1 MQRISGSSGRWR
13 KGLLTLALLGIAG
26 AGKAELTSAARDVQS
41 VSGWDSVVVSLPL
54 GTQVRITNLA
64 GRRLMGVLEGA
75 TPEVLLVRVEQRTER
90 LQRSD
95 VARIERL
102 AGRAVGGRAKRG
114 FLIGAVVGVAIG
126 TFAVE
131 SNRGVWIP
139 ALSLGWGAVG
149 AAVGAIEGAGGRDYV
164 VVYEA
169 PPGAESRP
177 RAIGAMGGT

>member
-13 KGLLTLALLGIAG
+13 KGLLTLAFLGIAD

-41 VSGWDSVVVSLPL
+41 VGGWDSVVSLPL

-75 TPEVLLVRVEQRTER
+75 TPEALLVRVEQRTER

-149 AAVGAIEGAGGRDYV
+149 AAIGAIEGAGGRDYV
-164 VVYEA
+164 VVYEVQL
-169 PPGAESRP
+169 GVESRP
-177 RAIGAMGGT
+177 RAIEAMGGT

>member
-26 AGKAELTSAARDVQS
+26 AGKAELSSAARDVQS
-41 VSGWDSVVVSLPL
+41 VSGWDSVVSLPL

-64 GRRLMGVLEGA
+64 GRRLMGALDGA

-90 LQRSD
+90 LRRSD

-149 AAVGAIEGAGGRDYV
+149 AAIGAIEDAGGRDYV

-169 PPGAESRP
+169 QLGVESRP
-177 RAIGAMGGT
+177 RAIEAMGGT